1 MTDTDQILA
10 HAVGDYILQ
19 SDWMASEKTRS
30 HLAAAAHAA
39 TYSLPFLAFRPG
51 WKRMA
56 VITGTH
62 FLIDRFRLAR
72 YVCWAKNY
80 IAPRG
85 QDHEL
90 TATGYPAD
98 RPAWLSTWL
107 LIITDNILHVLIN
120 RIALKGCSHAPS
132 QHPAS
137 PQRLPRRYLVSDAV
151 RRGRV
156 RRVPRLGVALWT

>member
-1 MTDTDQILA
+1 MSGTDELLA

-19 SDWMASEKTRS
+19 SDWMANHKTTDNF
-30 HLAAAAHAA
+30 AAATHAA
-39 TYSLPFLAFRPG
+39 TYTLPFTAFRPG
-51 WKRMA
+51 WKA
-56 VITGTH
+56 LALIAGSH

-72 YVCWAKNY
+72 YVCWAKNH

-85 QDHEL
+85 QDHAM

-120 RIALKGCSHAPS
+120 RIALRSR
-132 QHPAS
+132 Q
-137 PQRLPRRYLVSDAV
+137 
-151 RRGRV
+151 
-156 RRVPRLGVALWT
+156 